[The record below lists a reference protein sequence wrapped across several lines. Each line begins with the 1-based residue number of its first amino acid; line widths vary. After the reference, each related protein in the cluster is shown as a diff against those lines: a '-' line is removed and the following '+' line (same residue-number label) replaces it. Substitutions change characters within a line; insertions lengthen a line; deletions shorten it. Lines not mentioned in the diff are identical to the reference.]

1 MIITAYGIFLFFLV
15 FIIHVGLWRMRKPR
29 NTTVAIIVLF
39 PIGVISAWGV
49 ISLIPDTYLS
59 HNLLSDNSIDN
70 SLALLLALA
79 LSASYVMTY
88 PALENDS
95 PTLKLV
101 YWIWASNPEGISR
114 QELCGHFSNEALVKP
129 SITEMIN
136 ERLIKLNGNSLM
148 LTKRG
153 RRLVRFYQ
161 AWRKLLRTDIGG

>member
-1 MIITAYGIFLFFLV
+1 M
-15 FIIHVGLWRMRKPR
+15 GLWRIRKPR
-29 NTTVAIIVLF
+29 NTTVTIIVLF
-39 PIGVISAWGV
+39 AIGVTSAWGV
-49 ISLIPDTYLS
+49 ISLIPDTLLV
-59 HNLLSDNSIDN
+59 HNFLSDNFIDN

-88 PALENDS
+88 PALENDI

-101 YWIWASNPEGISR
+101 YWIWKTHPEGISR
-114 QELCGHFSNEALVKP
+114 KELCGHFSNEALVKP
-129 SITEMIN
+129 SITEMLS
-136 ERLIKLNGNSLM
+136 EGLIELEGNSLM